1 MSSTS
6 GLSGERMPKRIDLRS
21 VLKPRSVAIIGA
33 SRNPEK
39 VGHIILQNFIKAG
52 YDGDIYP
59 INPNADEILGLRTY
73 KSVGVL
79 KKAVD
84 LAVIAIPAEAV
95 PKVLEECGRAKV
107 KSAIVVSGGF
117 AEVGR
122 SDLQDAITK
131 IAQKYDITL
140 VGPNCLGV
148 MDTRSRVNTLF
159 LPSYKISTPPVGY
172 VSFISQS
179 GAVGSTVIDVIA
191 SECIGLSKF
200 ISYGNA
206 AGVDETDLLDYL
218 VHDEETKVIVM
229 YIEGIKRGKAFIE
242 VARKAAR
249 IKPVVVL
256 KAGRTGAGVTAAHSH
271 TAALAGDYQVQEA
284 IFKQFGFAIAND
296 LDELLYY
303 AKIFASEIAPK
314 GNRVA
319 IITNGGGAGVLTAD
333 AVASS
338 QKLVL
343 GDLDG
348 KTKQELRKRMPPIVN
363 IANPLDLAGDAD
375 AERYGNALTLVGND
389 PNVDILIV
397 ITLFQTPGA
406 DSKVAAELA
415 HQKDSMGKPML
426 VISVGSEYTQLHK
439 IMLESCGVPV
449 YDSPVSATKSL
460 EALFR

>member
-1 MSSTS
+1 M
-6 GLSGERMPKRIDLRS
+6 KYA
-21 VLKPRSVAIIGA
+21 LKPKSVAVIGA
-33 SRNPEK
+33 SRNPDK

-59 INPNADEILGLRTY
+59 INPKADEILGMRAY
-73 KSVGVL
+73 NSVGAL
-79 KKAVD
+79 KKTVD
-84 LAVIAIPAEAV
+84 LAVIAIPAEEV
-95 PKVLEECGRAKV
+95 PEVLEECGRAKV
-107 KSAIVVSGGF
+107 KAAIVVSGGF

-122 SDLQDAITK
+122 ADLQDS
-131 IAQKYDITL
+131 IARIAKKYGIAL
-140 VGPNCLGV
+140 IGPNCLGV
-148 MDTRSRVNTLF
+148 MDVRSRVNTLF
-159 LPSYKISTPPVGY
+159 LPSYKLSAPPVGY

-179 GAVGSTVIDVIA
+179 GAVGSTIIDVIA
-191 SECIGLSKF
+191 SECIGLAKF

-206 AGVDETDLLDYL
+206 AGVDETDLLEYL
-218 VHDEETKVIVM
+218 MHDEETKVIVM
-229 YIEGIKRGKAFIE
+229 YLEGITRGKEFVE
-242 VARKAAR
+242 VARKVAK

-256 KAGRTGAGVTAAHSH
+256 KAGRTSAGVTAAHSH
-271 TAALAGDYQVQEA
+271 TAALAGNYQVQEA
-284 IFKQFGFAIAND
+284 IFKQFGFTVAND

-338 QKLVL
+338 EKLVL
-343 GDLDG
+343 GDFDA
-348 KTKQELRKRMPPIVN
+348 KTSRELRKRMPPIVN
-363 IANPLDLAGDAD
+363 IANPMDLAGDAD
-375 AERYGNALTLVGND
+375 AERYRDALSLIGND
-389 PNVDILIV
+389 PNIDILIV

-415 HQKDSMGKPML
+415 HQKDTMGKPML

-449 YDSPVSATKSL
+449 YDSPGSATRSL
-460 EALFR
+460 EALFKYAKFKGRF

>member
-1 MSSTS
+1 
-6 GLSGERMPKRIDLRS
+6 MPKTDLRPM
-21 VLKPRSVAIIGA
+21 LKPKSVAVIGA
-33 SRNPEK
+33 SRNPDK

-52 YDGDIYP
+52 YDGAIYP

-73 KSVGVL
+73 KSVGAL
-79 KKAVD
+79 KRAVD
-84 LAVIAIPAEAV
+84 LAVIAIPAEGV
-95 PKVLEECGRAKV
+95 PAVLEECGRAKV

-117 AEVGR
+117 TEVGR
-122 SDLQDAITK
+122 ADLQES
-131 IAQKYDITL
+131 IAEIARKYNIAL

-159 LPSYKISTPPVGY
+159 LPSYKISAPPVGY

-218 VHDEETKVIVM
+218 MHDDETKVIVM
-229 YIEGIKRGKAFIE
+229 YIEGIKRGKEFIE

-256 KAGRTGAGVTAAHSH
+256 KAGRTSAGVTAAHSH
-271 TAALAGDYQVQEA
+271 TAALAGNYQVQEA

-303 AKIFASEIAPK
+303 AKIFASEIVPK

-333 AVASS
+333 AIASS

-343 GDLDG
+343 GELDA
-348 KTKQELRKRMPPIVN
+348 KTKQELRKKMPPIVN

-375 AERYGNALTLVGND
+375 AERYGNALTSWA
-389 PNVDILIV
+389 
-397 ITLFQTPGA
+397 TTQT
-406 DSKVAAELA
+406 
-415 HQKDSMGKPML
+415 
-426 VISVGSEYTQLHK
+426 
-439 IMLESCGVPV
+439 
-449 YDSPVSATKSL
+449 
-460 EALFR
+460 